1 MDIFDTHAHLLDE
14 KFDED
19 REALIASLPE
29 SGVRLVMECCTDLGY
44 LKKLIPFVEGHPMIY
59 GAAGLHPE
67 ELGPYALKDLDAV
80 AAALAHPRIR
90 AVGEIGLDYYWPE
103 NPPREVQRAFFD
115 AQLSLAAAHG
125 LPVIIHDR
133 EAHGDTVDI
142 LRAHKGTVTGVMH
155 CFSGSYETAKECL
168 DLGFFIGFGGA
179 LTFRNAKRNVEAA
192 ARIPLDRL
200 VVETDCPYMAPVPFR
215 GKRNDPAK
223 TRFVLQKLAEIRA
236 LPPEDLAPL
245 LFDNGRRLFRIEDD
259 A

>member
-19 REALIASLPE
+19 REELIASLAD
-29 SGVRLVMECCTDLGY
+29 SGVKLVMEACTDLAY
-44 LKKLIPFVEGHPMIY
+44 LDKLIPFVEAHPMIY

-67 ELGPYALKDLDAV
+67 ELNGCALTDLDKV
-80 AAALAHPRIR
+80 AAVLAHPKIK

-103 NPPREVQRAFFD
+103 NPPRATQREFFD

-142 LRAHKGTVTGVMH
+142 LRAHRGEVTGVMH
-155 CFSGSYETAKECL
+155 CFSGSYETARECL
-168 DLGFFIGFGGA
+168 DLGFYIGFGGA
-179 LTFRNAKRNVEAA
+179 LTFKNAKRNVETAA
-192 ARIPLDRL
+192 KVPLDRL
-200 VVETDCPYMAPVPFR
+200 VIETDCPYMAPVPFR

-223 TRFVLQKLAEIRA
+223 TRFVLQKLCELRA
-236 LPPEDLAPL
+236 MDPVALAPI
-245 LFDNGRRLFRIEDD
+245 LFENGKRLFGI
-259 A
+259 